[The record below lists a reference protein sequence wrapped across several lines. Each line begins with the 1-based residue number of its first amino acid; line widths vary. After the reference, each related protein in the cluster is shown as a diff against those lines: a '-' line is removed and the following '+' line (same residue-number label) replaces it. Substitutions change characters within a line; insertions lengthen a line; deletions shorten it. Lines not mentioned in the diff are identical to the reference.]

1 MRARL
6 LVVLVLAYVSLDL
19 SSPWVAGAFTFDP
32 DESVEAAFARPRVAA
47 SGMPQVAT
55 PPSMPAPPPRRPRVA
70 PRSEVVTRPL
80 VEWVV
85 DLRRAH
91 GLALEPTLL
100 AEDG

>member
-19 SSPWVAGAFTFDP
+19 SSPWVPGAFTFDP
-32 DESVEAAFARPRVAA
+32 DESVDAAFARPRMAA
-47 SGMPQVAT
+47 SGMPQVVT
-55 PPSMPAPPPRRPRVA
+55 PASMPAPAPRTPRVV
-70 PRSEVVTRPL
+70 PRSEVVARPL
-80 VEWVV
+80 VEWVA

-91 GLALEPTLL
+91 SVAVEPTRP

>member
-6 LVVLVLAYVSLDL
+6 LVVLVLGYVSLDL

-32 DESVEAAFARPRVAA
+32 DESVEAAFARPRMTA

-55 PPSMPAPPPRRPRVA
+55 PPSVPTSPPSMPRVA
-70 PRSEVVTRPL
+70 PRSEVVARPF

-91 GLALEPTLL
+91 SVAVEPTRP